1 VPARANPKEELKE
14 GAFGQATKPSGK
26 KQAFGQKQAVWQLLS
41 LRTSPRP
48 SQCVVGVVCLLS
60 VVWWVCF
67 LGLVVVVV
75 VVLAAGLGL
84 FLGCCVVI
92 FGKSKSSDAPT
103 L

>member
-1 VPARANPKEELKE
+1 MAAAKSSDI
-14 GAFGQATKPSGK
+14 TKAITVRSWCC
-26 KQAFGQKQAVWQLLS
+26 VS
-41 LRTSPRP
+41 
-48 SQCVVGVVCLLS
+48 VVGGLVGLFS
-60 VVWWVCF
+60 WFGGWVCF

-92 FGKSKSSDAPT
+92 FGKSKSSGTPT